1 MTAMSASVGTAY
13 PVIMSSPLANL
24 TPIFAVVGGKL
35 SLVIYWRVAHYL
47 GKRHR
52 CSIAKMMRD
61 YYARD
66 PKTGCKGWFTPLPG
80 KPLAPD
86 NRLFIWHKV
95 PLCLQPGSNRA
106 KTVQD
111 QRNGGRAMDQPLAAA
126 ATPSSST

>member
-1 MTAMSASVGTAY
+1 M
-13 PVIMSSPLANL
+13 
-24 TPIFAVVGGKL
+24 
-35 SLVIYWRVAHYL
+35 VIYWRVAHYP

-95 PLCLQPGSNRA
+95 PSACNWVQIGRRQS
-106 KTVQD
+106 KT
-111 QRNGGRAMDQPLAAA
+111 N
-126 ATPSSST
+126 TPI